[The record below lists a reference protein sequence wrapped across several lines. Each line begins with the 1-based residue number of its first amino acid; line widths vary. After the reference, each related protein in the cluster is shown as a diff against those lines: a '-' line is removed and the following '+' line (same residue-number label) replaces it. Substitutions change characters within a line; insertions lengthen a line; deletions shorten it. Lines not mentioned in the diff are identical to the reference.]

1 MHEIAFKAGPNLRSV
16 HHLDDR
22 GNLIKQELRIGDN
35 SKDIPN
41 PMLKNGGGDSPG
53 KTTSKNVEAR
63 MAKIAEVSAALGAA
77 GFKNDQ
83 SRDSDGKWS
92 TSGGTSASE
101 PKKYGSMRER
111 EKDLAALKKDLA
123 SAKKL
128 STMFG
133 GKMSKDIISAL
144 EKDIK
149 QLETELANP
158 NKTYKSDTDAAR
170 EAKKG
175 VRKLNKKLA
184 KTKFNW

>member
-1 MHEIAFKAGPNLRSV
+1 MEIAFKAGPGMRSI
-16 HHLDDR
+16 HYFDKF
-22 GNLIKQELRIGDN
+22 GNKIKQVLARGDN
-35 SKDIPN
+35 SEDIPN
-41 PMLKNGGGDSPG
+41 QMLANGGGDSPT
-53 KTTSKNVEAR
+53 KTTPKNVEAR
-63 MAKIAEVSAALGAA
+63 MQAVNGVLSTLGAA

-170 EAKKG
+170 ETKKG